1 MKRTLLLAAL
11 FVVLGGS
18 AWYAFNL
25 KNNKSG
31 TRVSWDMD
39 FAVRNTDEIGKI
51 FIADRK
57 GQTAT
62 LVREK
67 DKWTLNGKY
76 KARPT
81 AIKVLLETINRINVR
96 YIPPAQAVESMV
108 REIAVEGIKVEIYD
122 LQGKAMKT
130 YYIGGVTNDE
140 HGTIMI
146 MEGSEQPYVM
156 HIPSFIG
163 SLRVRYMVKEE
174 EWRDRAVFN
183 EKPEEIQEIKV
194 EYPQQKSESFILE
207 KTGTAEYKVRPFFS
221 TTPASKNPQ
230 RKGRAEGYLVQFE
243 NMGAESFETAYP
255 LRDSVQQLVPYA
267 LFTIKKTDGTE
278 KFVRF
283 WPTETNYYPET
294 GKPYVVRY
302 FTDIN
307 KESFLLTQDVVFMPV
322 FKGYSYFF
330 E

>member
-31 TRVSWDMD
+31 TRISWDMD

-62 LVREK
+62 LERNKAE
-67 DKWTLNGKY
+67 WTFNGKY

-81 AIKVLLETINRINVR
+81 AVKVLLETINRINVR
-96 YIPPAQAVESMV
+96 YIPPAQAVPSMI
-108 REIAVEGIKVEIYD
+108 REIAADGIKVEIYD
-122 LQGKAMKT
+122 LKGKPMKT
-130 YYIGGVTNDE
+130 YYVGGITNDE

-156 HIPSFIG
+156 HLPSFIG

-174 EWRDRAVFN
+174 DWRDRAVFN

-194 EYPQQKSESFILE
+194 EYPKAKSESFVVQ
-207 KTGTAEYKVRPFFS
+207 KTGTATFEVRPFFS
-221 TTPASKNPQ
+221 TTPASKKPQ
-230 RKGRAEGYLVQFE
+230 RKGRAEGYLIQFE
-243 NMGAESFETAYP
+243 NMAAEAFETTNP
-255 LRDSVQQLVPYA
+255 FRDSVLQLVPYA
-267 LFTIKKTDGTE
+267 IFTLKKTDGTE
-278 KFVRF
+278 KYVRF

-307 KESFLLTQDVVFMPV
+307 KESFLLTQDGVFAPV

>member
-18 AWYAFNL
+18 AWYAFSL

-31 TRVSWDMD
+31 TRISWDMD
-39 FAVRNTDEIGKI
+39 FAVLNPDEIGKI

-62 LVREK
+62 LERGK
-67 DKWTLNGKY
+67 DQWTYNGKY

-81 AIKVLLETINRINVR
+81 AVQILLETINRINVR
-96 YIPPAQAVESMV
+96 YIPPAQAVPFMV
-108 REIAVEGIKVEIYD
+108 REIAADGIKVEIYD
-122 LQGKAMKT
+122 RKGKAMKT
-130 YYIGGVTNDE
+130 YYVGGITNDE

-163 SLRVRYMVKEE
+163 SLRVRYLVKEE
-174 EWRDRAVFN
+174 DWRDRGVFT
-183 EKPEEIQEIKV
+183 EKPEDIQEIKV
-194 EYPQQKSESFILE
+194 EYPQQKSESFVLE
-207 KTGTAEYKVRPFFS
+207 KTGTAEFKVRPFFS

-243 NMGAESFETAYP
+243 NMAAEAFETTNP
-255 LRDSVQQLVPYA
+255 FRDSVLQLVPYA

-283 WPTETNYYPET
+283 WPTQTDYFPDS
-294 GKPYVVRY
+294 GKPFVVRY

-307 KESFLLTQDVVFMPV
+307 KESFLLTQDVVFAPV